1 MSSFLIVNVKSVC
14 LPSAETFCTTIST
27 FIEFIDSGSKIDAAT
42 PGLSTTP
49 IKVIFESFFV
59 NETPVIIL
67 LAEIFFFFGN

>member
-14 LPSAETFCTTIST
+14 LPSAEIFCTTIST
-27 FIEFIDSGSKIDAAT
+27 FIAFIDNGSKIEAAT

-49 IKVIFESFFV
+49 IKVIFESFSV
-59 NETPVIIL
+59 ERNVIIL